1 MPCIKRNLTSLKFSC
16 RVHGRSVWLLLT
28 HYFAHPTYFT
38 LFLFYLFLRS
48 SHSYNNLIY
57 SLSFYF
63 SLSHTNLLNL
73 TSSPLLSLSTPLSL
87 ASLLPLLYSI
97 IIIIITIIMIMIMIT
112 IMIILMIMRMLMIM
126 IIKLITIIIITIITK

>member
-87 ASLLPLLYSI
+87 ASLRPLLYAI
-97 IIIIITIIMIMIMIT
+97 IIIIIIIIIM